1 MWWFCVVSFLSIGF
15 FHFSR
20 YKEKKKEKVDDA
32 AKIAKNNKK
41 EALDYFKFQEEK
53 KKEKNYREEQS
64 NKIYKV
70 RIRDTEIYECIL

>member
-1 MWWFCVVSFLSIGF
+1 MTPQR
-15 FHFSR
+15 SR
-20 YKEKKKEKVDDA
+20 KIIRKLQIISNFEKE
-32 AKIAKNNKK
+32 
-41 EALDYFKFQEEK
+41 

>member
-1 MWWFCVVSFLSIGF
+1 MTPQR
-15 FHFSR
+15 SR
-20 YKEKKKEKVDDA
+20 KIIRRKLQIISNFKK
-32 AKIAKNNKK
+32 
-41 EALDYFKFQEEK
+41 K